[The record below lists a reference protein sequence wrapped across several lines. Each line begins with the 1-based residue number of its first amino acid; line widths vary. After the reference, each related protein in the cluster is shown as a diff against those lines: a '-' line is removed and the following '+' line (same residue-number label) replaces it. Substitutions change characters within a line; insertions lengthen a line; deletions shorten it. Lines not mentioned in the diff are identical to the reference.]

1 MATSRLAVDYATAR
15 AFVAAYDREIQA
27 GSITVPGA
35 APDGSNLFDECVV
48 EVRVGGG
55 PAVAITGWMVSI
67 LDGDGLGV
75 MLGGA
80 PPALAELA
88 DRLRATVAAEEPV
101 PAAEPV
107 TTAETA
113 PGETAPADLGADAP
127 GEDVPPD
134 DEGSDGGGPASAGGL
149 SSTEK
154 MRLALSGTRE
164 ERLSLL
170 RDLNKL
176 IHVYVLRNPR
186 IQLDEVQYAAKLT
199 GLSPDAM
206 KLIAEH
212 RQWGADPV
220 TCSNIVRNPRSPLHV
235 ALKVL
240 DRVPV
245 ADLRILARGAGRAPL
260 VQAARKKLNI

>member
-1 MATSRLAVDYATAR
+1 MAAARLAVDYASAR
-15 AFVAAYDREIQA
+15 AFLSAYDREIQA

-35 APDGSNLFDECVV
+35 APAGSSLFDECVV
-48 EVRVGGG
+48 EVRVEGGE
-55 PAVAITGWMVSI
+55 PVAIAGWMVSV
-67 LDGDGLGV
+67 LDGSGLGV

-80 PPALAELA
+80 PPALAGLA
-88 DRLRATVAAEEPV
+88 ERLRATVADDEPV
-101 PAAEPV
+101 AAEAA
-107 TTAETA
+107 T
-113 PGETAPADLGADAP
+113 ADLDAP
-127 GEDVPPD
+127 GDDLPPD
-134 DEGSDGGGPASAGGL
+134 TEADDTAEAAPSGAGGL
-149 SSTEK
+149 SSSEK

-164 ERLSLL
+164 ERLALL

-199 GLSPDAM
+199 ALSPDAM
-206 KLIAEH
+206 KMIAEH
-212 RQWGADPV
+212 RQWGVDPV

-240 DRVPV
+240 DRVSV
-245 ADLRILARGAGRAPL
+245 ADLRVLARGNGRAAL